1 VSTGQVKTRIEEAL
15 RRSAEVDAR
24 RVRVDADS
32 GTVRLSGNVPSWAEK
47 EEAERAAWAAPG
59 VTNVENHLVVTL

>member
-1 VSTGQVKTRIEEAL
+1 M
-15 RRSAEVDAR
+15 
-24 RVRVDADS
+24 RVEFGWTPIS